1 MWIALSLLAAVAN
14 ACYGV
19 VLKSSVRYADVVFS
33 TVVFRF
39 ITGFLLLG
47 LVFAQGPW
55 PVLTPEYFRALALVL
70 PPEAGGMLFMA
81 LALREG
87 DLSVVQPI
95 LGVTPVFVTLGAI
108 GVLGEVPSPFAAVG
122 ILLVTVGVYCVG
134 LERGGSWME
143 PLRALARSKASWCA
157 LAAAVFWSITS
168 VIHKLGIA
176 AVGAMPWAV
185 SVTFGSAILLAL
197 AMPFMRRDGGP
208 PRETR
213 RTRWVVLMLA
223 AGAFFAVHVF
233 GIHTSLRLAPAGYVI
248 AVSSTGTLIATAF
261 GIVILGERDRL
272 RHRLAGAALVTTGA
286 VLVAALG

>member
-39 ITGFLLLG
+39 VTGFLLLG
-47 LVFAQGPW
+47 LVLAQGPW
-55 PVLTPEYFRALALVL
+55 PALTPGYFRALALVL

-87 DLSVVQPI
+87 DLSIVQPI

-108 GVLGEVPSPFAAVG
+108 GVLGEVPSPSAAVG
-122 ILLVTVGVYCVG
+122 ILLVAVGVYCVG

-157 LAAAVFWSITS
+157 LTAAVFWSITS
-168 VIHKLGIA
+168 VIHKFGIA
-176 AVGAMPWAV
+176 EVGAMPWAV

-197 AMPFMRRDGGP
+197 AIPWMGRRGDARRESMP
-208 PRETR
+208 
-213 RTRWVVLMLA
+213 TRWVLLMLA
-223 AGAFFAVHVF
+223 AGVFFAVHVF

-248 AVSSTGTLIATAF
+248 AVSSTGTLMATAF